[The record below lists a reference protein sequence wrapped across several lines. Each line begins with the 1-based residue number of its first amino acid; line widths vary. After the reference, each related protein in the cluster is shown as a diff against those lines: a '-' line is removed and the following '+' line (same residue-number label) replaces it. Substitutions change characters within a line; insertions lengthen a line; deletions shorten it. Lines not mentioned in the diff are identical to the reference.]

1 MIRTIMRKYSI
12 RKFIEKNKERR
23 KRIPV
28 LINEE
33 FLEKAN
39 SDDPD
44 VYDTMSMAE
53 LIVARRMTAD
63 LRSEDLRGADLTG
76 YILTGSSIRGAI
88 WDENTIWPKGFEP
101 PDEFDDLSVSFLFH
115 EEE

>member
-1 MIRTIMRKYSI
+1 MRKYSI

>member
-12 RKFIEKNKERR
+12 RKFIEKIKERK

-39 SDDPD
+39 SNDPH

-53 LIVARRMTAD
+53 LVVASRMTAD
-63 LRSEDLRGADLTG
+63 LRSEDLCGLDLTG
-76 YILTGSSIRGAI
+76 YILTWSSIRGSI

-101 PDEFDDLSVSFLFH
+101 PDEFASLLLFH

>member
-1 MIRTIMRKYSI
+1 MRKYSI
-12 RKFIEKNKERR
+12 RKFIEKIKERK

-39 SDDPD
+39 SNDPS

-53 LIVARRMTAD
+53 LVVARRMTAD
-63 LRSEDLRGADLTG
+63 LRGEDLCGLDLTG
-76 YILTGSSIRGAI
+76 YILTWSSIMGSI

-101 PDEFDDLSVSFLFH
+101 PVSH
-115 EEE
+115 WEEE